1 MYTEE
6 ILLPN
11 RPSPFRFRSPP
22 PLSPQCGSVSQLLKP
37 WVQGRWGEEEEEE
50 EGGVPSHPP
59 RPQVSGE
66 EEEEEKEE
74 QLPFLFF
81 FFPPKSY
88 ESEFFLLLLLLFP
101 AGQERILSSSFP
113 PPNRLFLRQ
122 TEIYGLGRP
131 LPFPHAPPKKGLR
144 FHFQTGKEEEEEEEE
159 DRFREEEEKLIC
171 PACFSSSSSSPAPNC
186 SPRPG
191 WAILLLLLPPPPPPY
206 AVPIYLRTYIGGRR
220 GKGEEEG
227 AGACSFFSSLCV
239 YVRVQDA
246 AGASLLCPSR
256 RGDPSLP
263 PSFRSRA
270 GRQCDEIESGYTRS
284 RLKLPLL
291 LPSSS
296 FGGGAHEGREGGA
309 APPM

>member
-1 MYTEE
+1 MGARKMGGRGGGGGGGRGPIPSASPSGKRGGGGGGERRAAPLPLL
-6 ILLPN
+6 LLP
-11 RPSPFRFRSPP
+11 
-22 PLSPQCGSVSQLLKP
+22 PQ
-37 WVQGRWGEEEEEE
+37 
-50 EGGVPSHPP
+50 
-59 RPQVSGE
+59 
-66 EEEEEKEE
+66 
-74 QLPFLFF
+74 
-81 FFPPKSY
+81 SY
-88 ESEFFLLLLLLFP
+88 ESEFFLLLLLFP

-191 WAILLLLLPPPPPPY
+191 WAILLLLPPPPPY

-270 GRQCDEIESGYTRS
+270 GRRCDEIESGYTRS